1 MLAVMLVIA
10 TFCFSFW
17 RDGCFSFVC
26 SLLVFEQK
34 AWLYGCWVEKINI
47 DCPGFCVFKGAVRV
61 VLYEAEIWLL
71 FVFGRKRC
79 GPVVWNFPVWVSCN
93 SGQGTGIGTKR
104 ASELHEN
111 FPPSLTAFA
120 LCALLARHGCE
131 CRCTPDNRAGIRTLA
146 LSLHF
151 CVVFRWDTIWIT
163 RRKGIVFSPCV
174 RVC

>member
-1 MLAVMLVIA
+1 MLAVMLVIT

-79 GPVVWNFPVWVSCN
+79 GPVVWNCFLCGFPAILVRELVSGP
-93 SGQGTGIGTKR
+93 SGPQSFMRIFHR
-104 ASELHEN
+104 AW
-111 FPPSLTAFA
+111 PPLPFVPFWLVTAVNA
-120 LCALLARHGCE
+120 DALLRIE
-131 CRCTPDNRAGIRTLA
+131 LA
-146 LSLHF
+146 YE
-151 CVVFRWDTIWIT
+151 RWRWACISVSFLDGTQFGSQEE
-163 RRKGIVFSPCV
+163 RG
-174 RVC
+174 